1 MNKNIFVPGVGQH
14 ENIGDI
20 ILRRPLIN
28 WLREYGQLHIYVG
41 SSTEG
46 YDKGLGI
53 RVEDVLYHSFI
64 KWYLTALWHALTLKA
79 HYVFKPGEIQ
89 LTILGLKEHI
99 VVLPLLLFVRLTGGK
114 VIRVGS
120 GARNFAKLP
129 RLFMKP
135 SIWFSNVVRW
145 RDAKTTAFMQAGE
158 TMPDLAYATGTEI
171 SEHLDFSSRNALV
184 LSMRG
189 DREHPENGWLEAVSQ
204 YADIHHLKIYVI
216 TQVLRDSELSK
227 KLAKR
232 LNATLVD
239 WDGESHDVQEQLLR
253 DLYARTHTVVSD
265 RLHVLITAFTHGALP
280 VGMLSYGSDKI
291 NRHFEVIGVE
301 KISIFTSGLTQADIF
316 SEMTKIYERRSVVLG
331 ALTYARVQLSKVKQL
346 IAKTLVTE

>member
-28 WLREYGQLHIYVG
+28 WLREYGPLHIYVG

-53 RVEDVLYHSFI
+53 QPQDVLYHSFA
-64 KWYLTALWHALTLKA
+64 KWYLAALWHALTLNA

-89 LTILGLKEHI
+89 LSILGLKEHI
-99 VVLPLLLFVRLTGGK
+99 VVLPLLLIVRLTGGK

-120 GARNFAKLP
+120 GARNFATLP
-129 RLFMKP
+129 RFFMKP
-135 SIWFSNVVRW
+135 SVWLSNIVRW

-158 TMPDLAYATGTEI
+158 TMPDLAYATGTEV
-171 SEHLDFSSRNALV
+171 SEHLDFSSRDALV

-204 YADIHHLKIYVI
+204 YADMHNLKIYVI
-216 TQVLRDSELSK
+216 TQVLRDSELSQ
-227 KLAKR
+227 KLAKG

-239 WDGESHDVQEQLLR
+239 WDGENHDVQEQVLR
-253 DLYARTHTVVSD
+253 DLYAHTHTVVSD

-291 NRHFEVIGVE
+291 NRHFEAIGV
-301 KISIFTSGLTQADIF
+301 KNISIFTSGLNQADVF
-316 SEMTKIYERRSVVLG
+316 SAMSAIYERRTSVLT
-331 ALTYARVQLSKVKQL
+331 ALAFARDQLANVKQQ
-346 IAKTLVTE
+346 IAKILVVD